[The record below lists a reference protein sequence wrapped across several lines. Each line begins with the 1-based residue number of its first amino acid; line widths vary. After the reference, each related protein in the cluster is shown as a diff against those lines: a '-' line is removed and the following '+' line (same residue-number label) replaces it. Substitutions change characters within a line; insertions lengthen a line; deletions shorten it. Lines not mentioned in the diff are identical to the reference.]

1 MCDKDCLYTKT
12 IHLAFSFPRMEGIT
26 VLETSR
32 NCLNGEILA
41 WYQLV
46 LDVTMDMVL
55 QFNRINPRPVDTGVQ
70 LTWPRMYGSECNA
83 VNLKVSPTLHSASYL

>member
-1 MCDKDCLYTKT
+1 MV
-12 IHLAFSFPRMEGIT
+12 RIT

-46 LDVTMDMVL
+46 LDVTTDLVL
-55 QFNRINPRPVDTGVQ
+55 QFNRVIPRLVDTCVQ
-70 LTWPRMYGSECNA
+70 LTWLRMYGSECNA
-83 VNLKVSPTLHSASYL
+83 VNLKASPTLHSASYL